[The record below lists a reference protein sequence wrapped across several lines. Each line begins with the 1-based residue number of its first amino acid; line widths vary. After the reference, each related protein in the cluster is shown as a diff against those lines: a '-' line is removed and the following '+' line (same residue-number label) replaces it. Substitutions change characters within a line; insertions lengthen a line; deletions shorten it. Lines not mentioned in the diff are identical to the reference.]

1 MVSASHMSHPEIL
14 GMLTTGALNLLSERL
29 TESISSAF
37 WRFFPPRSSSIEDM
51 WRSEDVRKD
60 EPSNNVSP
68 EYVSPFME
76 VTNSAG
82 IMSDI

>member
-1 MVSASHMSHPEIL
+1 MVSVSHMSHPEIL
-14 GMLTTGALNLLSERL
+14 DMLTTGALNLFSDRL
-29 TESISSAF
+29 MESISNAF
-37 WRFFPPRSSSIEDM
+37 LRVFPPRSSSIEDM

-68 EYVSPFME
+68 EYVSPFAE